1 MAVVLTQPAADGRA
15 LVGTPPAAVRSRSAI
30 GAGKPYRARRGGTGA
45 GRAGHRSS
53 TPSPTAGLP
62 ERFPMPAHEITA
74 VTLGEE
80 PITIEQFV
88 AVARYGA
95 QVDFDA
101 TYVDRVRKSRAMVER
116 FLAENRLVY
125 GVTTGFGDNVT
136 KVIDPADA
144 EQLQR
149 NIVRSHAVS
158 VGEPLPTEIVRAIAL
173 MELVGL
179 GEGYSGIRFE
189 TLGLLRRMLNAQV
202 TPHVPGEGS
211 VGYLAPEAHMALVLL
226 GEGRAW
232 YGDELLPGAEALTR
246 IGEQPTRLG
255 CKEGLS
261 LTNGTHSVTAIA
273 VLATYDAG
281 LAASTAD
288 VAASLTVQALKGTVR
303 AYDAR
308 IQERKRHPEQAA
320 VAENLRRLTE
330 SSEISAEF
338 IDHRLQDSYSLRGIP
353 QVHGGAKR
361 ALAQAREV
369 IVEELHSVGDNPVI
383 HPEGEDGM
391 ALSGGNFDSTYV
403 GIQAD
408 TMVNAMTVLAK
419 MSERRTDRM
428 VNNNFSEL
436 PAFLVRRPGLNSG
449 YMIAQYTAAALTM
462 ELRGMAV
469 PATADTVTTS
479 ANQEDTISNAYLAA
493 LKAYRAARKL
503 GYVVAI
509 EVMCAVQAL
518 DLLAPLLPSPATQAL
533 RARIRETVP
542 TVNEDRVFHGDIEH
556 IAELVRSGEAL
567 RVVEEVV
574 GPLRR

>member
-1 MAVVLTQPAADGRA
+1 M
-15 LVGTPPAAVRSRSAI
+15 S
-30 GAGKPYRARRGGTGA
+30 
-45 GRAGHRSS
+45 
-53 TPSPTAGLP
+53 
-62 ERFPMPAHEITA
+62 AHEITT
-74 VTLGEE
+74 VTLGEA
-80 PITIEQFV
+80 PITVEQFV

-95 QVDFDA
+95 RVEFA
-101 TYVDRVRKSRAMVER
+101 AAYADRVRKSRALVER

-136 KVIDPADA
+136 TVIDPADA

-158 VGEPLPTEIVRAIAL
+158 VGEPLPAEVVRAIAL

-179 GEGYSGIRFE
+179 GEGYSGIRLE
-189 TLGLLRRMLNAQV
+189 TLELIRRMLNSRV

-232 YGDELLPGAEALTR
+232 CGDELLPGAEALER

-273 VLATYDAG
+273 VLATYDATVV
-281 LAASTAD
+281 ASTAD
-288 VAASLTVQALKGTVR
+288 VAASLSVQALKGTVR

-308 IQERKRHPEQAA
+308 LQARKRHPEQAA

-330 SSEISAEF
+330 SSAISAESL
-338 IDHRLQDSYSLRGIP
+338 DRRLQDGYCLRGIP
-353 QVHGGAKR
+353 QIHGAAQR

-383 HPEGEDGM
+383 HPEGEDGV
-391 ALSGGNFDSTYV
+391 ALMGANFDSTYV

-408 TMVNAMTVLAK
+408 SMVNAMTVLAK
-419 MSERRTDRM
+419 ASERRTDRM
-428 VNNNFSEL
+428 VNSNFSEL
-436 PAFLVRRPGLNSG
+436 PAFLAPQPGLDSG

-469 PATADTVTTS
+469 PASADTVPTS
-479 ANQEDTISNAYLAA
+479 ANQEDVVSNAYLAA

-518 DLLAPLLPSPATQAL
+518 DLLAPLMPSPATEAL

-542 TVNEDRVFHGDIEH
+542 TVDEDRIFHGDMEH

-567 RVVEEVV
+567 RVVENVA

>member
-1 MAVVLTQPAADGRA
+1 MTAD
-15 LVGTPPAAVRSRSAI
+15 
-30 GAGKPYRARRGGTGA
+30 
-45 GRAGHRSS
+45 
-53 TPSPTAGLP
+53 
-62 ERFPMPAHEITA
+62 EITA

-80 PITIEQFV
+80 LITLEEFV
-88 AVARYGA
+88 AVARHGA
-95 QVDFDA
+95 RIEFDA
-101 TYVDRVRKSRAMVER
+101 TYVDRVRKSRALVER

-136 KVIDPADA
+136 EVIDPADA

-158 VGEPLPTEIVRAIAL
+158 VGEPLPTEVVRAIAL

-179 GEGYSGIRFE
+179 GEGYSGIRLE
-189 TLGLLRRMLNAQV
+189 TLELIRRMLNGRV

-226 GEGRAW
+226 GEGQAW

-273 VLATYDAG
+273 VLATYDSNV
-281 LAASTAD
+281 AATTAD
-288 VAASLTVQALKGTVR
+288 IAASLSVQALKGTLR

-308 IQERKRHPEQAA
+308 LQERKRHPEQAA

-330 SSEISAEF
+330 SSAISAEF
-338 IDHRLQDSYSLRGIP
+338 LDHRLQDGYCLRGIP
-353 QVHGGAKR
+353 QIHGGAKR

-369 IVEELHSVGDNPVI
+369 VVEELHSVGDNPVI
-383 HPEGEDGM
+383 HPEGEDGV
-391 ALSGGNFDSTYV
+391 ALMGANFDSTYV

-408 TMVNAMTVLAK
+408 SMVNAMTVLAK
-419 MSERRTDRM
+419 ASERRTDRM
-428 VNNNFSEL
+428 VNSNFSEL
-436 PAFLVRRPGLNSG
+436 PAFLVPRPGLNSG

-469 PATADTVTTS
+469 PASADTVPTS
-479 ANQEDTISNAYLAA
+479 ANQEDPVSNAYLAA

-509 EVMCAVQAL
+509 ELMCAVQAL
-518 DLLAPLLPSPATQAL
+518 DLLAPRLPSPATEAL

-542 TVNEDRVFHGDIEH
+542 TVNEDRVFHADIEH

-567 RVVEEVV
+567 RVVEDVA
-574 GPLRR
+574 GPLRC

>member
-1 MAVVLTQPAADGRA
+1 
-15 LVGTPPAAVRSRSAI
+15 
-30 GAGKPYRARRGGTGA
+30 
-45 GRAGHRSS
+45 
-53 TPSPTAGLP
+53 
-62 ERFPMPAHEITA
+62 MPAHEITA

-189 TLGLLRRMLNAQV
+189 TLGLLRRMLNARV

-232 YGDELLPGAEALTR
+232 YGDELLPGAEALAR

-567 RVVEEVV
+567 RVVEDVV

>member
-1 MAVVLTQPAADGRA
+1 MD
-15 LVGTPPAAVRSRSAI
+15 
-30 GAGKPYRARRGGTGA
+30 AR
-45 GRAGHRSS
+45 
-53 TPSPTAGLP
+53 
-62 ERFPMPAHEITA
+62 EITT
-74 VTLGEE
+74 VTLGEGL
-80 PITIEQFV
+80 IAIEQFV

-95 QVDFDA
+95 RVEFDA
-101 TYVDRVRKSRAMVER
+101 TYVDRVRKSRALVER

-144 EQLQR
+144 ERLQR

-189 TLGLLRRMLNAQV
+189 TLELIRRMLNAQV

-232 YGDELLPGAEALTR
+232 YRDELLPGAEALPR
-246 IGEQPTRLG
+246 MGEQPTRLG

-273 VLATYDAG
+273 VLAAYDAG
-281 LAASTAD
+281 VAATTAD
-288 VAASLTVQALKGTVR
+288 VAASLSVQALKGTVR

-308 IQERKRHPEQAA
+308 LQERKRHPEQAA
-320 VAENLRRLTE
+320 VAENLRRLIE
-330 SSEISAEF
+330 SSAISAEF
-338 IDHRLQDSYSLRGIP
+338 LDHRLQDGYCLRGVP
-353 QVHGGAKR
+353 QIHGGAKR

-383 HPEGEDGM
+383 HPEGEDGV
-391 ALSGGNFDSTYV
+391 ALMGANFDSTFV

-408 TMVNAMTVLAK
+408 AMVNAMTVLAK
-419 MSERRTDRM
+419 VAERRTDRM
-428 VNNNFSEL
+428 VNSHFSEL
-436 PAFLVRRPGLNSG
+436 PAFLVPRPGLNSG
-449 YMIAQYTAAALTM
+449 YMIAQYTTAALTM

-469 PATADTVTTS
+469 PASADTIPTS
-479 ANQEDTISNAYLAA
+479 ANQEDSVSNAYLAV

-503 GYVVAI
+503 GYIVAI
-509 EVMCAVQAL
+509 ELMCAVQAL
-518 DLLAPLLPSPATQAL
+518 DLLAPHSPSPAAKAL
-533 RARIRETVP
+533 RARIREAVP
-542 TVNEDRVFHGDIEH
+542 TVMEDRVFHADIEH

-567 RVVEEVV
+567 RSVEDVV
-574 GPLRR
+574 GPLHR

>member
-1 MAVVLTQPAADGRA
+1 MA
-15 LVGTPPAAVRSRSAI
+15 
-30 GAGKPYRARRGGTGA
+30 
-45 GRAGHRSS
+45 
-53 TPSPTAGLP
+53 
-62 ERFPMPAHEITA
+62 AHKITN

-88 AVARYGA
+88 AVARHGA
-95 QVDFDA
+95 RVEFDA
-101 TYVDRVRKSRAMVER
+101 TYVDRVRKSRALVER

-136 KVIDPADA
+136 EVIAPADA

-158 VGEPLPTEIVRAIAL
+158 VGEPLPTEIVRAIGL

-179 GEGYSGIRFE
+179 GEGYSGIRLE
-189 TLGLLRRMLNAQV
+189 TLELIRRMLNARV
-202 TPHVPGEGS
+202 TPHVPSEGS

-246 IGEQPTRLG
+246 IGEEPTRLG

-261 LTNGTHSVTAIA
+261 VTNGTHSVTAIA
-273 VLATYDAG
+273 VLAAHDAG
-281 LAASTAD
+281 VAAATAD
-288 VAASLTVQALKGTVR
+288 IAASLSVQALKGTVR

-308 IQERKRHPEQAA
+308 LHERKRHPEQAA
-320 VAENLRRLTE
+320 VAESLRRLTE
-330 SSEISAEF
+330 SSALSAEF
-338 IDHRLQDSYSLRGIP
+338 LDHRLQDGLALRAVP
-353 QVHGGAKR
+353 QMHGGAKR
-361 ALAQAREV
+361 TLAQAREV

-383 HPEGEDGM
+383 HPEGEDGV
-391 ALSGGNFDSTYV
+391 ALMGANCDSTYV

-408 TMVNAMTVLAK
+408 SMVNAITVLAK
-419 MSERRTDRM
+419 VSERRTDRM
-428 VNNNFSEL
+428 VNSNFSEL
-436 PAFLVRRPGLNSG
+436 PAFLTPRPGLNSG

-462 ELRGMAV
+462 ELRGMAM
-469 PATADTVTTS
+469 PASADNVTTS
-479 ANQEDTISNAYLAA
+479 ANQEDTVSNAYLAA

-518 DLLAPLLPSPATQAL
+518 DLLAPLAPSPAAEAL

-542 TVNEDRVFHGDIEH
+542 TVYEDRVFHADMEH
-556 IAELVRSGEAL
+556 ITHLVRSGELL
-567 RVVEEVV
+567 RVAEDVV
-574 GPLRR
+574 GPLGR

>member
-1 MAVVLTQPAADGRA
+1 
-15 LVGTPPAAVRSRSAI
+15 
-30 GAGKPYRARRGGTGA
+30 
-45 GRAGHRSS
+45 
-53 TPSPTAGLP
+53 
-62 ERFPMPAHEITA
+62 MPAHEITA

-95 QVDFDA
+95 RVTFDA
-101 TYVDRVRKSRAMVER
+101 AYADRVRKSRALVER

-125 GVTTGFGDNVT
+125 GVTSGFGDNST

-179 GEGYSGIRFE
+179 GEGYSGVRLE
-189 TLGLLRRMLNAQV
+189 TLELIRRMLNARV

-226 GEGRAW
+226 GEGRAR
-232 YGDELLPGAEALTR
+232 YDDELLPGGEALAR
-246 IGEQPTRLG
+246 IGERPARLG

-273 VLATYDAG
+273 VLAAHDAG
-281 LAASTAD
+281 VVATTAD
-288 VAASLTVQALKGTVR
+288 VAAGLSVQALKGTVR

-308 IQERKRHPEQAA
+308 LQERKCHPEQAA

-330 SSEISAEF
+330 SSAISAEF
-338 IDHRLQDSYSLRGIP
+338 LDHRLQDSLSLRAVP
-353 QVHGGAKR
+353 QMHGGAKR

-383 HPEGEDGM
+383 HPEGEDGV
-391 ALSGGNFDSTYV
+391 ALSGANCDSTFV

-408 TMVNAMTVLAK
+408 SMVNAMTVLAK
-419 MSERRTDRM
+419 VSERRTDRM
-428 VNNNFSEL
+428 VNSNFSEL
-436 PAFLVRRPGLNSG
+436 PAFLAPQPGLDSG

-469 PATADTVTTS
+469 PASADSVPTS
-479 ANQEDTISNAYLAA
+479 AGQEDTVSNAYLAA

-503 GYVVAI
+503 GYVIAI
-509 EVMCAVQAL
+509 ELMCAVQAL
-518 DLLAPLLPSPATQAL
+518 DLLAPRSPSPAAQAL

-542 TVNEDRVFHGDIEH
+542 AVAEDRFFQADMEH

-567 RVVEEVV
+567 RTVEAVT
-574 GPLRR
+574 GPLHH

>member
-1 MAVVLTQPAADGRA
+1 
-15 LVGTPPAAVRSRSAI
+15 
-30 GAGKPYRARRGGTGA
+30 
-45 GRAGHRSS
+45 
-53 TPSPTAGLP
+53 
-62 ERFPMPAHEITA
+62 MPAHEIVA

-95 QVDFDA
+95 RVEFDA
-101 TYVDRVRKSRAMVER
+101 AYVDRVRKSRALVER

-136 KVIDPADA
+136 EVIDPADA
-144 EQLQR
+144 EELQR

-179 GEGYSGIRFE
+179 GEGYSGIRIE
-189 TLGLLRRMLNAQV
+189 TLELIRRMLNAGV

-232 YGDELLPGAEALTR
+232 CGGELLPGAEALTR

-273 VLATYDAG
+273 VLATYDAN
-281 LAASTAD
+281 LVATTAD
-288 VAASLTVQALKGTVR
+288 VAASVSVQALKGSVR

-308 IQERKRHPEQAA
+308 LQERKRHPEQGA
-320 VAENLRRLTE
+320 VAENLRRLTDA
-330 SSEISAEF
+330 SEISTEF
-338 IDHRLQDSYSLRGIP
+338 LDHRLQDSLCIRGIP
-353 QVHGGAKR
+353 QMHGGAKR
-361 ALAQAREV
+361 TLAQAREV
-369 IVEELHSVGDNPVI
+369 VIEELHSVGDNPVI
-383 HPEGEDGM
+383 HPEGEDGV
-391 ALSGGNFDSTYV
+391 ALMGANCDSTFV
-403 GIQAD
+403 GLQAD
-408 TMVNAMTVLAK
+408 AMVNAMTVLAK

-428 VNNNFSEL
+428 VNSNLSEL
-436 PAFLVRRPGLNSG
+436 PAFLAPRPGLNSG
-449 YMIAQYTAAALTM
+449 YMIVQYTAAALTM

-469 PATADTVTTS
+469 PASADSVPTS
-479 ANQEDTISNAYLAA
+479 AHQEDSVSNAYLAA
-493 LKAYRAARKL
+493 LKAYRATRKL
-503 GYVVAI
+503 GYVIAI
-509 EVMCAVQAL
+509 EMMCAVQAL
-518 DLLAPLLPSPATQAL
+518 DLLAPHAPSPAAEAL

-542 TVNEDRVFHGDIEH
+542 TVSEDRVFHADMEH
-556 IAELVRSGEAL
+556 IAELVRSGKAL
-567 RVVEEVV
+567 RVVEDVI
-574 GPLRR
+574 GPLR

>member
-1 MAVVLTQPAADGRA
+1 MHF
-15 LVGTPPAAVRSRSAI
+15 
-30 GAGKPYRARRGGTGA
+30 KRGEM
-45 GRAGHRSS
+45 SV
-53 TPSPTAGLP
+53 
-62 ERFPMPAHEITA
+62 TA

-88 AVARYGA
+88 AVARHGA
-95 QVDFDA
+95 RVEFDA
-101 TYVDRVRKSRAMVER
+101 TYVDRVRKSRALVER

-136 KVIDPADA
+136 EVIDPADA

-158 VGEPLPTEIVRAIAL
+158 VGEPLPVEVVRAIAL

-179 GEGYSGIRFE
+179 GEGFSGIRFE
-189 TLGLLRRMLNAQV
+189 TLELIRRMLNSGV

-232 YGDELLPGAEALTR
+232 YGGELLPGTEALAR
-246 IGEQPTRLG
+246 IGERPTQLA

-273 VLATYDAG
+273 VLAAHD
-281 LAASTAD
+281 AD
-288 VAASLTVQALKGTVR
+288 VAATTADIAASLSVQALKGTVR

-330 SSEISAEF
+330 SSAISAEF
-338 IDHRLQDSYSLRGIP
+338 LDHRLQDALSLRAVP
-353 QVHGGAKR
+353 QTHGGAKR

-383 HPEGEDGM
+383 HPEGEDGV
-391 ALSGGNFDSTYV
+391 ALSGANCDSTYV

-419 MSERRTDRM
+419 VSERRTDRM
-428 VNNNFSEL
+428 VNSNFNEL
-436 PAFLVRRPGLNSG
+436 PAFLVRQQPGLNSG

-462 ELRGMAV
+462 ELRGLAV
-469 PATADTVTTS
+469 PASADNVTTS
-479 ANQEDTISNAYLAA
+479 ANQEDTVSNAYLAA
-493 LKAYRAARKL
+493 MKAYRAARKL
-503 GYVVAI
+503 GYVLAI
-509 EVMCAVQAL
+509 ELMSATQAL
-518 DLLAPLLPSPATQAL
+518 DLLAPLSPSPAAEAL

-542 TVNEDRVFHGDIEH
+542 TVTEDRVFHTDIEH

-567 RVVEEVV
+567 RVVEDAV
-574 GPLRR
+574 GALRR

>member
-1 MAVVLTQPAADGRA
+1 MHIKHGE
-15 LVGTPPAAVRSRSAI
+15 AAV
-30 GAGKPYRARRGGTGA
+30 T
-45 GRAGHRSS
+45 
-53 TPSPTAGLP
+53 
-62 ERFPMPAHEITA
+62 
-74 VTLGEE
+74 VTLGQE
-80 PITIEQFV
+80 PITVEQFV
-88 AVARYGA
+88 AVARHGA
-95 QVDFDA
+95 RVEFDA
-101 TYVDRVRKSRAMVER
+101 TYVDRVRKSRALVER

-136 KVIDPADA
+136 EVIDPADA
-144 EQLQR
+144 ERLQR

-189 TLGLLRRMLNAQV
+189 TLELIRRMLNAGV

-226 GEGRAW
+226 GEGQASHD
-232 YGDELLPGAEALTR
+232 GQLLPGAEALAR
-246 IGEQPTRLG
+246 IGEQPTRLA

-273 VLATYDAG
+273 VLAAHDAG
-281 LAASTAD
+281 VAATTAD
-288 VAASLTVQALKGTVR
+288 VAASLSVQALKGTIR

-308 IQERKRHPEQAA
+308 LQERKRHPEQAA

-330 SSEISAEF
+330 SSDISAAF
-338 IDHRLQDSYSLRGIP
+338 LDHRLQDSLSLRAAP
-353 QVHGGAKR
+353 QIHGGAKR

-383 HPEGEDGM
+383 HPEGEDGV
-391 ALSGGNFDSTYV
+391 ALSGANCDSTYV

-419 MSERRTDRM
+419 VSERRTDRM
-428 VNNNFSEL
+428 VNSNFSEL
-436 PAFLVRRPGLNSG
+436 PAFLAPQPGLNSG

-462 ELRGMAV
+462 ELRGLAI
-469 PATADTVTTS
+469 PASADNVTTS
-479 ANQEDTISNAYLAA
+479 ANQEDAVSNAYLAA
-493 LKAYRAARKL
+493 LKAYRATHKL
-503 GYVVAI
+503 AYVLAI
-509 EVMCAVQAL
+509 ELMCATQAL
-518 DLLAPLLPSPATQAL
+518 DLLAPLAPSPAAKAL

-542 TVNEDRVFHGDIEH
+542 TVDEDRVFHADIEH
-556 IAELVRSGEAL
+556 IAQLVRNGEAL
-567 RVVEEVV
+567 RVVEGVV
-574 GPLRR
+574 GALAR

>member
-1 MAVVLTQPAADGRA
+1 M
-15 LVGTPPAAVRSRSAI
+15 
-30 GAGKPYRARRGGTGA
+30 
-45 GRAGHRSS
+45 
-53 TPSPTAGLP
+53 
-62 ERFPMPAHEITA
+62 
-74 VTLGEE
+74 GEN

-88 AVARYGA
+88 AIARHGARVA
-95 QVDFDA
+95 FDA
-101 TYVDRVRKSRAMVER
+101 TYVDRVRRSRALVER

-144 EQLQR
+144 ELLQR

-158 VGEPLPTEIVRAIAL
+158 IGDPLPTEMVRAIAL

-179 GEGYSGIRFE
+179 GEGYSGVRFE
-189 TLGLLRRMLNAQV
+189 TLELIRRMLNGRV

-232 YGDELLPGAEALTR
+232 YGDELLPGAEALAR
-246 IGEQPTRLG
+246 IGEQPARLAA
-255 CKEGLS
+255 KEGLS

-273 VLATYDAG
+273 VLAAHDAG
-281 LAASTAD
+281 IAATTAD
-288 VAASLTVQALKGTVR
+288 IAASLSVQALKGTLR
-303 AYDAR
+303 AYDVR
-308 IQERKRHPEQAA
+308 IQQRKRHPEQAA
-320 VAENLRRLTE
+320 VAENLRRLTD
-330 SSEISAEF
+330 SSAISAEF
-338 IDHRLQDSYSLRGIP
+338 LDNRLQDSLALRAIP
-353 QVHGGAKR
+353 QMHGGAKR

-383 HPEGEDGM
+383 HPEGADGV
-391 ALSGGNFDSTYV
+391 ALSGANCDSTFV

-408 TMVNAMTVLAK
+408 SMVNAMTVLAK
-419 MSERRTDRM
+419 ISERRTDRM
-428 VNNNFSEL
+428 VNSNFSEL
-436 PAFLVRRPGLNSG
+436 PAFLAPRPGLDSG

-469 PATADTVTTS
+469 PASADTVPTS
-479 ANQEDTISNAYLAA
+479 AGQEDVVSNAYLAA

-503 GYVVAI
+503 SHVVAI

-518 DLLAPLLPSPATQAL
+518 DLLAPRSPSPAAEAL

-542 TVNEDRVFHGDIEH
+542 TVDADRGFHADLEH

-567 RVVEEVV
+567 RIVENVI
-574 GPLRR
+574 GPLSR